1 MTGVQT
7 CALPIYDVAI
17 RLAHCC
23 NPLPGDAVSGY
34 ITRGRG
40 ISVHRD
46 NCSNIQNLI
55 KTESDRIIPVEWT
68 NDKGSYMVEL
78 EILASDRPRLTADV
92 MDIIS
97 DVKANLLSVYS
108 RQVRKTSAIINM
120 KLEIRN
126 IDHLSAIMQRISKT
140 KDVLEIKRVV
150 PGDNRSEL

>member
-1 MTGVQT
+1 M
-7 CALPIYDVAI
+7 
-17 RLAHCC
+17 
-23 NPLPGDAVSGY
+23 PGDAVSGY

-55 KTESDRIIPVEWT
+55 KTEPDRIIPVEWT

-126 IDHLSAIMQRISKT
+126 IDHLSAIMQRIL
-140 KDVLEIKRVV
+140 VIEILFTRKER
-150 PGDNRSEL
+150 